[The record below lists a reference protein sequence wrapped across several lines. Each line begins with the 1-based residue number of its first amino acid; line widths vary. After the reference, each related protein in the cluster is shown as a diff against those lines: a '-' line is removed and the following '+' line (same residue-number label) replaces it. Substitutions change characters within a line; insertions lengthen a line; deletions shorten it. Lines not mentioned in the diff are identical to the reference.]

1 MPGVSDDQTPG
12 LHLATL
18 EIELVCGVGDFATFL
33 GEKVVSVQGDVKP
46 ATPNTVLSS

>member
-1 MPGVSDDQTPG
+1 MSDGQTPG

-18 EIELVCGVGDFATFL
+18 EIELVCRVGDFATFL
-33 GEKVVSVQGDVKP
+33 GEQVVSVQGDMKP